1 MLLRANIYLALLCY
15 TLFQDYPFHSTT
27 VGGPIMMLTLQT
39 AKPKL
44 HEEFANLPRITQGA
58 NGATRIESQAAG
70 HQNLTLKTIPMTIE
84 P

>member
-1 MLLRANIYLALLCY
+1 
-15 TLFQDYPFHSTT
+15 
-27 VGGPIMMLTLQT
+27 MMLTLQT